1 MCSILAMNVVR
12 LRQQAMSGK
21 HVFFYHPTCGHCS
34 KLLGKIRGTPLQ
46 SEFLYINIL
55 NAKRLPGNLKGVP
68 SILPAFQPE
77 TALLQ
82 GQHAFGWIDSVVSSA
97 ASGGQAVMRSHPD
110 PHGVQNPRATEPVP
124 DETGHVPVII
134 SGSAGDSTEKSS
146 SSEPVKDFIGMS
158 SFEMG
163 GRGFS
168 DKYSFLSSQ
177 SAMPHRYSY
186 VGGHVAPGKVGQ
198 MVTKEPGDALRDA
211 KGVTAKHK
219 QFESDLKRLQA
230 EREQIPNGIRRVG

>member
-1 MCSILAMNVVR
+1 
-12 LRQQAMSGK
+12 MSGK
-21 HVFFYHPTCGHCS
+21 HVFFYHPQCGHCT

-46 SEFLYINIL
+46 TEFLYINIL
-55 NAKRLPGNLKGVP
+55 SAKRLPGNLKGVP
-68 SILPAFQPE
+68 AILPAFQPE

-82 GQHAFGWIDSVVSSA
+82 GQHAFGWVESVVSSA
-97 ASGGQAVMRSHPD
+97 VAGGQAKMRSHPD
-110 PHGVQNPRATEPVP
+110 PHGVQNPRSQEPVP

-134 SGSAGDSTEKSS
+134 SGTTGDSGGQSS
-146 SSEPVKDFIGMS
+146 GGETSKDFIGMS

-168 DKYSFLSSQ
+168 DKYSFISSK

-211 KGVTAKHK
+211 KGVTTKQK

-230 EREQIPNGIRRVG
+230 SRDQIPNGIRRVG

>member
-1 MCSILAMNVVR
+1 
-12 LRQQAMSGK
+12 MSGK
-21 HVFFYHPTCGHCS
+21 HVFFYHPQCGHCV
-34 KLLGKIRGTPLQ
+34 KLLSKIRGTPLQ
-46 SEFLYINIL
+46 TEFLYINIL

-68 SILPAFQPE
+68 AILPAFQPE

-82 GQHAFGWIDSVVSSA
+82 GQHAFGWIESVVSSA
-97 ASGGQAVMRSHPD
+97 TSSGQPTMRSHPD
-110 PHGVQNPRATEPVP
+110 PHGVQNPRSHEPVP
-124 DETGHVPVII
+124 DKTGHVPVII
-134 SGSAGDSTEKSS
+134 SGSTSSDAGQAQASGGPTAKE
-146 SSEPVKDFIGMS
+146 FIGTS

-211 KGVTAKHK
+211 KGVTSKQK
-219 QFESDLKRLQA
+219 QFETDLKRLQA
-230 EREQIPNGIRRVG
+230 SRDQIPNGIRRVG